1 MLPGRYAVAYDP
13 LRSERRIELIVLLLG
28 LLVCLLL
35 FYGVLRL
42 ALVSA
47 PSVVVPAED
56 SLLVTNV
63 MTQGNVASG
72 DSEEIRARPL
82 FWSSRRPFVAP
93 PSVKPKPKKEVTKVA
108 ELKGVKLLGVFGTGD
123 TVGIIALV
131 KGKKARIL
139 QGEAVEGWTLESV
152 SSNEVVFSG
161 SGRSQTLVLQARS
174 VIAPAVPAVPAAPA
188 KGAGATSVPDD
199 ELTAGGGLRGG

>member
-1 MLPGRYAVAYDP
+1 MLSGRYAVAYDP
-13 LRSERRIELIVLLLG
+13 LRTERRIELIALLLG

-35 FYGVLRL
+35 FYGGLRL
-42 ALVSA
+42 AMVSA

-56 SLLVTNV
+56 SLLVASV

-72 DSEEIRARPL
+72 DSEEIQARPL
-82 FWSSRRPFVAP
+82 FWSSRRPFDAP
-93 PSVKPKPKKEVTKVA
+93 PVKPKPNKGDNKAA

-123 TVGIIALV
+123 TLGIIALV

-161 SGRSQTLVLQARS
+161 GGRSRTLVLQARS
-174 VIAPAVPAVPAAPA
+174 VIAPAAPAAPVE
-188 KGAGATSVPDD
+188 GAGATSVADD
-199 ELTAGGGLRGG
+199 ELTSGGGLRGR